1 MIKGIIALFTSGVIY
16 NPMVLLGIIGG
27 FAAMFTLDGKGIN
40 TLCHNPD
47 LYFSMLALAG
57 IYVIGFRRVINDDFR
72 VDWPQTILRL
82 VGNFLKLVISFFC
95 AMMFIG
101 MFSFDEDEI
110 GSAPQSPEEQQVEQE
125 LRQYQ
130 QILKDNG
137 ITDENL
143 EDVLK

>member
-1 MIKGIIALFTSGVIY
+1 
-16 NPMVLLGIIGG
+16 
-27 FAAMFTLDGKGIN
+27 
-40 TLCHNPD
+40 
-47 LYFSMLALAG
+47 MLALAG

>member
-1 MIKGIIALFTSGVIY
+1 
-16 NPMVLLGIIGG
+16 
-27 FAAMFTLDGKGIN
+27 
-40 TLCHNPD
+40 
-47 LYFSMLALAG
+47 
-57 IYVIGFRRVINDDFR
+57 
-72 VDWPQTILRL
+72 
-82 VGNFLKLVISFFC
+82 
-95 AMMFIG
+95 